1 MDNLASLNERIK
13 QAVADKVIGKILNT
27 EARHHFNHGWKT
39 GCTCSVCNY
48 RRDYA
53 ARQSLPNR
61 QQGSYAT
68 MGGGWWDARY
78 HRKELNRAFKR
89 KVLEEVG

>member
-1 MDNLASLNERIK
+1 MDNLASLHDRIN
-13 QAVADKVIGKILNT
+13 QAIADKVIGKILT
-27 EARHHFNHGWKT
+27 GEARNHFKHGWKT
-39 GCTCSVCNY
+39 ECGCSICAY

-53 ARQSLPNR
+53 ARQNMRNALNGHR
-61 QQGSYAT
+61 T

-89 KVLEEVG
+89 KVLEGMTA